1 MSKVIRILSLAV
13 LLAAIMGCRKTPVDN
28 GEEPGQE
35 PQEYERYVKGN
46 RFRSQILGE
55 HITYSLFMP
64 ADYESNTEASYP
76 VIYFLHGFGESSTK
90 DWTKYMNVIASL
102 EESQGVQPMIYV
114 FPNGY
119 NSYYSNTYDGKFPYM
134 DMFINELVPYIDA
147 NYRTVAD
154 REHRGIMGYSMGG
167 FGAMVLAMKH
177 PETFGMSAPMSM
189 SFRTDALDLCHGFFG
204 GFGAQS
210 NQIIQCVITENDV
223 KRNVSFFGDASSEF
237 VNQPLQICRSSR
249 TGRCLGRSL
258 FPCGCC

>member
-13 LLAAIMGCRKTPVDN
+13 LLAAFMGCRKTPVDN

-134 DMFINELVPYIDA
+134 DMFINEPPVNASKKLNASPLCAA
-147 NYRTVAD
+147 NQA
-154 REHRGIMGYSMGG
+154 
-167 FGAMVLAMKH
+167 AKKVLSTPGTGSCDPKRI
-177 PETFGMSAPMSM
+177 T
-189 SFRTDALDLCHGFFG
+189 T
-204 GFGAQS
+204 
-210 NQIIQCVITENDV
+210 IIAKV
-223 KRNVSFFGDASSEF
+223 KRILFLSSLILNAFIKVLSIKSPQLFHQVPQFFL
-237 VNQPLQICRSSR
+237 LQMH
-249 TGRCLGRSL
+249 
-258 FPCGCC
+258 